1 MTLAPTARTRPDRAR
16 RARRRLVGA
25 TLLAGLTA
33 ASLVPVAEAATKT
46 TQPVK
51 PRLTLYQPN
60 GRRPQPASP
69 FLWDIKSN
77 DAAVVQAESFEAATT
92 RIVPN
97 NRMFKLLI
105 LGSDARPGEDV
116 KRSRGDSIHVF
127 VWNPAFNKGTLIG
140 IPRDSWVQIPGKGQG
155 KINGSLSSGGPELML
170 QTVNALSKLNIENY
184 ALTGF
189 DDFSKMVDE
198 IGGVNVLVDP
208 QMNDPYSGAMFAK
221 GWFAMNGPAA
231 LAFNRNRKTVAGGDF
246 GRSANQGRFLLY
258 TLAKL
263 REEVSDAPG
272 LVRWI
277 TSFKQH
283 TITNLKPSEL
293 LVLAQIARSID
304 PNNIQNV
311 VLTGKSVK
319 KKSGKSTEDAVELNI
334 PNYVGLFQDV
344 SHDGMNDQR

>member
-1 MTLAPTARTRPDRAR
+1 MTMDRPTRPR
-16 RARRRLVGA
+16 RHLVAATALLGLAASAVPAALPAVGA
-25 TLLAGLTA
+25 NA
-33 ASLVPVAEAATKT
+33 APKAAA
-46 TQPVK
+46 K
-51 PRLTLYQPN
+51 PRTSLYQPN
-60 GRRPQPASP
+60 GRRPKPASP
-69 FLWDIKSN
+69 FLWDIKAN
-77 DAAVVQAESFEAATT
+77 DAVLAQVDSFEAATT

-97 NRMFKLLI
+97 NKLFKLLI
-105 LGSDARPGEDV
+105 LGSDARPGENV
-116 KRSRGDSIHVF
+116 SRARGDSIHVF
-127 VWNPAFNKGTLIG
+127 VWNPALNKGTLVG
-140 IPRDSWVQIPGKGQG
+140 IPRDAWVSIPGKGQG
-155 KINGSLSSGGPELML
+155 KINGTLSAGGPELML
-170 QTVNALSKLNIENY
+170 QTVNNLSKLGIEHY

-189 DDFSKMVDE
+189 QDFSAMVDE

-208 QMNDPYSGAMFAK
+208 QMNDPYSGATFAK

-231 LAFNRNRKTVAGGDF
+231 LAYNRNRKTVAGGDF

-277 TSFKQH
+277 TSFKKH

-304 PNNIQNV
+304 PNNVQNV

-319 KKSGKSTEDAVELNI
+319 KKVGKTSEDAVELNLA
-334 PNYVGLFQDV
+334 NYVGLFQDV